1 MQPAWSMQLT
11 TSKLGQKKK
20 KGREDIE
27 KNGQI
32 PACLEQDEV
41 ESAYFKTDTIDLDFS
56 WRNLFIT

>member
-1 MQPAWSMQLT
+1 MQLT

-56 WRNLFIT
+56 WRNLFIR